1 MALKS
6 VKTIG
11 ILTGG
16 GDCPGLN
23 GVIRAAVKTAEKK
36 YNVRCIGII
45 DGFDGLMK
53 KKIMVL
59 NDHNAS
65 GILHRGGTILGTSN
79 RANPFLYPVKKGGE
93 TVLADVSDK
102 AIRYTKQLG
111 IDALMVIG
119 GDGTLSIAYE
129 LFKKGVK
136 CVGVPKTIDNDLS
149 ATDVTFGF
157 DTAVTTATEAI
168 DKLTTTA
175 ESHHRIM
182 VLEVMGRYA
191 GWIALKCGIA
201 GGGDVILI
209 PEIPFEIEKVALA
222 TIKRR
227 EHGKPFSI
235 VIVAEGAKEKG
246 KEMVVSRIVKDSTDP
261 VRLGGIGYVI
271 GQKLEALT
279 GMETRVTVLGHLQRG
294 GVPTSFDRILST
306 RFGSRAMD
314 MIMEGKFG
322 YMAALRTPRI
332 VPVEIKKAVKKLRRV
347 PLTGEDVM
355 VAKSIG
361 VSFGDK

>member
-1 MALKS
+1 MSKKI
-6 VKTIG
+6 KTIG

-36 YNVRCIGII
+36 YKLNCIGIL

-53 KKIMVL
+53 KRTMPL
-59 NDHNAS
+59 NDRNAS
-65 GILHRGGTILGTSN
+65 GILQRGGTILGTSN
-79 RANPFLYPVKKGGE
+79 RANPFLYPIKKGKK

-102 AIRYTKQLG
+102 AIKHLKDLH

-136 CVGVPKTIDNDLS
+136 VVGVPKTIDNDLS

-182 VLEVMGRYA
+182 VMEVMGRYA
-191 GWIALKCGIA
+191 GWIALKSGLA
-201 GGGDVILI
+201 GGGDIILI
-209 PEIPFEIEKVALA
+209 PEIPFDVEKVAEAVLA
-222 TIKRR
+222 RR
-227 EHGKPFSI
+227 SRGKSFSI
-235 VIVAEGAKEKG
+235 VVVAEGAREKG
-246 KEMVVSRIVKDSTDP
+246 KKMVVKRIVKDSTDP
-261 VRLGGIGYVI
+261 IRLGGIGQVI
-271 GQKLEALT
+271 GEKLEKLT

-294 GVPTSFDRILST
+294 GIPTSFDRILAT
-306 RFGSRAMD
+306 RFGSRAVD
-314 MIMEGKFG
+314 MIIEGKFG
-322 YMAALRTPRI
+322 YMAALRTPHI
-332 VPVEIKKAVKKLRRV
+332 KPVEIRKAVKKLRRV
-347 PLTGEDVM
+347 PVNGEDVQ
-355 VAKSIG
+355 VARAIG
-361 VSFGDK
+361 VSFGD